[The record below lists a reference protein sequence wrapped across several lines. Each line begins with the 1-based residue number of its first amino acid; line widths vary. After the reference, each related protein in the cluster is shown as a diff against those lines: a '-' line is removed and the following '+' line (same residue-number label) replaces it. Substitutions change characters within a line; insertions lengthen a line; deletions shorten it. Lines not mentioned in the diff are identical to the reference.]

1 MSDSTNGSHLD
12 PWVEAYAS
20 RTIGMRESEIRAL
33 FAVASRPEVVSLAGG
48 MPFVE
53 ALSGEM
59 MAKVTES
66 VLSKRSNVAFQYGS
80 GQGDP
85 SLRESV
91 LEVMKPTG
99 LTAHQDDIVITAG
112 SQMAIDLICMVM
124 IDPGDVILVE
134 SPSYVGA
141 LGVFRM
147 YEADVRHVA
156 MDDDGLNP
164 TALLETIAQVRK
176 EGKKPKLLYT
186 IPSYQNPAGL
196 TQPPARRA
204 ELIAIAQRENIL
216 IIEDDAYALLGF
228 DGVVN
233 RPMAADEKERV
244 VYCGSFSKII
254 SSGLRTGWAVAP
266 KALKSKLVLAN
277 ESATLCPSNF
287 TQLIVDEYLRTQDW
301 QAQVALFRGLYQER
315 RDALLSA
322 MDELM
327 PKGVSWTVP
336 KGGFYTWLTLPQG
349 VDATAMLP
357 KAVDALVAYVP
368 GTGFFANGLGK
379 ENLRLS
385 YCYPTPERIKEG
397 VKRLA
402 SVLEAEI
409 A

>member
-1 MSDSTNGSHLD
+1 
-12 PWVEAYAS
+12 
-20 RTIGMRESEIRAL
+20 
-33 FAVASRPEVVSLAGG
+33 
-48 MPFVE
+48 
-53 ALSGEM
+53 
-59 MAKVTES
+59 
-66 VLSKRSNVAFQYGS
+66 
-80 GQGDP
+80 
-85 SLRESV
+85 
-91 LEVMKPTG
+91 
-99 LTAHQDDIVITAG
+99 
-112 SQMAIDLICMVM
+112 
-124 IDPGDVILVE
+124 
-134 SPSYVGA
+134 
-141 LGVFRM
+141 M

-228 DGVVN
+228 DGMVN

-287 TQLIVDEYLRTQDW
+287 TQLIVNEYLRTQDW
-301 QAQVALFRGLYQER
+301 QAQVALFRDLYQER

-327 PKGVSWTVP
+327 PKGISWTVP

-397 VKRLA
+397 IKRLA

-409 A
+409 G